1 MTQVE
6 VTFEM
11 QSDKSYSCIVDYEFP
26 KFGLI
31 GYGSTAREAE
41 EDIFTSHRET
51 RELLGDAEVPDIEI
65 TFRKFDVGSFFSYYP
80 FFNVTPPADGTEEG
94 AAQRRHPSTD
104 RDIIFRQPCF
114 PHRLTIMIYVI
125 KKFERFEP
133 PVRDA
138 SAAFFKKLTI

>member
-80 FFNVTPPADGTEEG
+80 FFNVTQFAKFAGIN
-94 AAQRRHPSTD
+94 AAQVRQYASG
-104 RDIIFRQPCF
+104 IRQPTAQKKEQLNAAI
-114 PHRLTIMIYVI
+114 HRLIETLSSDS
-125 KKFERFEP
+125 R
-133 PVRDA
+133 
-138 SAAFFKKLTI
+138 AFRID